1 MKNSSQESLN
11 SESSRIAA
19 LDNLRAFAI
28 IWVILL
34 HCEQG
39 CLPKDSNSTVQNF
52 VRAGGFG
59 VDLFFVLSGFL
70 ISSILIKG
78 HLKSGKIQIAKFWY
92 RRWMRTLPAYYV
104 TLFVVMLGDAFYESK
119 VPWSNRW
126 SYFLFLQTSVND
138 FGDVRFAWSWSLC
151 VEELFYFALPITTS
165 LSLLFTFN
173 IKLAIRCISLAAIG
187 ISFVGRALSESSGGH
202 LPGYAVPY
210 CRLDGLACGMV
221 ISTLPKFQNKFWSFA
236 MILTAL
242 VILGASVWAVTPTG
256 FKIHQYFPVSIAFSL
271 ILYSVMLNDSW
282 RNIRIP
288 GAYSVAAISYSLYLI
303 HPIVIVLLLKLTP
316 NVDWMFRLL
325 FLVILLALLATALR
339 CFVELPFLFYRDKK
353 SIGEIGHKAI
363 VSDQIP
369 VKL

>member
-1 MKNSSQESLN
+1 
-11 SESSRIAA
+11 
-19 LDNLRAFAI
+19 
-28 IWVILL
+28 
-34 HCEQG
+34 
-39 CLPKDSNSTVQNF
+39 
-52 VRAGGFG
+52 
-59 VDLFFVLSGFL
+59 
-70 ISSILIKG
+70 
-78 HLKSGKIQIAKFWY
+78 
-92 RRWMRTLPAYYV
+92 
-104 TLFVVMLGDAFYESK
+104 
-119 VPWSNRW
+119 
-126 SYFLFLQTSVND
+126 
-138 FGDVRFAWSWSLC
+138 
-151 VEELFYFALPITTS
+151 
-165 LSLLFTFN
+165 
-173 IKLAIRCISLAAIG
+173 
-187 ISFVGRALSESSGGH
+187 
-202 LPGYAVPY
+202 
-210 CRLDGLACGMV
+210 
-221 ISTLPKFQNKFWSFA
+221 